1 MNKLEKVKFSNAE
14 LEREIM
20 KNSDD
25 LLEYCN
31 VCFIAFGS
39 QEKRTYR
46 AKKPIHLDCVKTVLP
61 K

>member
-14 LEREIM
+14 LEREII

-25 LLEYCN
+25 LLEYCS

-39 QEKRTYR
+39 QEKRIYKGR
-46 AKKPIHLDCVKTVLP
+46 KKFHLDCEARSKF
-61 K
+61 